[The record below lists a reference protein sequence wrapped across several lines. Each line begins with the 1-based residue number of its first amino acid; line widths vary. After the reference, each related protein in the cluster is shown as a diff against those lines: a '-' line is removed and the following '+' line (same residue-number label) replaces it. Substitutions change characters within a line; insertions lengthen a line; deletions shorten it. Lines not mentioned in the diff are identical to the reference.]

1 MKILKSEI
9 AIAESL
15 KLIDKSF
22 RGSLIVQSS
31 DLLQWR
37 LYFRLGRLSWVT
49 GGVNSHERLQRHL
62 TICCP
67 QITPE
72 QLKQIQPENKLYREQ
87 KILVHL
93 QGQSLIQRSQMT
105 SLMENVATEVLFD
118 IIQHGEI
125 SSKPLC
131 CQAIAEE
138 QNDNLS
144 LLLPFLEIDLI
155 LAQVKQQWEEWE
167 KAGLASYSPNLYPV
181 IKTENLLKIPIQNNV
196 EQQIIR
202 SLNGQRN
209 LREIAAK
216 NQLSPIKV
224 TQFLLSFTNSEVIA
238 FAKVP
243 LGLSKQNV
251 SPVVE
256 KKQSE
261 NLTTKLSGN
270 QILNPTILR
279 TKDISKLDSSQLE
292 KLPLVVCVD
301 DSPLICKAVKD
312 IILEQQ
318 YRFLEIQEPI
328 KVIPMLLRNKPDL
341 IFLDLMMPIINGYE
355 LCGQLRKTPSLKDV
369 PIIILTGKDGLI
381 DRMRAKLV
389 GSTDFMPKP
398 VDKEFLLKMLEK
410 YIIVEQ

>member
-1 MKILKSEI
+1 MEVLKLEI

-15 KLIDKSF
+15 KLTDKSF

-31 DLLQWR
+31 HLLQWK

-72 QLKQIQPENKLYREQ
+72 QLKQISLDNKPYQEQ

-93 QGQSLIQRSQMT
+93 QGQGLITRSQMA
-105 SLMENVATEVLFD
+105 SLMENVASEILFD

-125 SSKPLC
+125 SNKPLC
-131 CQAIAEE
+131 CQTIAEE
-138 QNDNLS
+138 QNDSLL

-155 LAQVKQQWEEWE
+155 LAQAKQQWEEWK
-167 KAGLASYSPNLYPV
+167 KAGLTNYSPNLYPV
-181 IKTENLLKIPIQNNV
+181 IKQANLLKITSQNNV
-196 EQQIIR
+196 EQQILH
-202 SLNGQRN
+202 SLNGQKN

-216 NQLSPIKV
+216 NKINLLKL
-224 TQFLLSFTNSEVIA
+224 TRFLLSLTNSGAIA
-238 FAKVP
+238 FAQVP
-243 LGLSKQNV
+243 LNKQDLL
-251 SPVVE
+251 PVVE
-256 KKQSE
+256 KKQPES
-261 NLTTKLSGN
+261 LTAKLSVN
-270 QILNPTILR
+270 QISNPTRSNATTIPQP
-279 TKDISKLDSSQLE
+279 DISQGE

-318 YRFLEIQEPI
+318 YRFLGIQEPI
-328 KVIPMLLRNKPDL
+328 KVIPMLLRNKPDF
-341 IFLDLMMPIINGYE
+341 IFLDLMMPVINGYE
-355 LCGQLRKTPSLKDV
+355 LCGQLRKTPSFKDV

-381 DRMRAKLV
+381 DRMRAKMI

-398 VDKEFLLKMLEK
+398 VDRELLLKMLEK
-410 YIIVEQ
+410 YLTVEG